1 MSRWWATV
9 SIMILLFGLGSSAVS
24 HAQADSSVVHNFP
37 DTLNLRVL
45 FVQKGLQ
52 LRIQDQ
58 TGSERYFFTPW
69 HRNYVGIGGFLW
81 NIGFNL
87 FLPVSPPVRDR
98 NLRRFDFQGSLFG
111 QNWLIDGIYQNYR
124 GFVRSREPFNMAS
137 PTDRLIQNAGV
148 KKIQTTVTYVPSGE
162 KFSLSFPYNQ
172 GYQQRKSSG
181 SLLLSADFSY
191 KNIRA
196 SNGILPQDEVSIQEQ
211 LSLVESYSFTAM
223 VGYGATLI
231 YRKYYLHAFGLT
243 GLGFQRVNYQTTK
256 DNRLFA
262 IEPAYDA
269 RGALGRD
276 QGNWYAGIY
285 AASDFTTTDVQNWR
299 FVGRST
305 QVRIFFGVRFS
316 EPKFLRKIKPK
327 FLQNMKSSPSIPLPF
342 LN

>member
-1 MSRWWATV
+1 MMLLLWLV
-9 SIMILLFGLGSSAVS
+9 SSTTGY
-24 HAQADSSVVHNFP
+24 AQVDSSFVHNFP

-69 HRNYVGIGGFLW
+69 HRNYVGVGGFLW
-81 NIGFNL
+81 NVGFNL
-87 FLPVSPPVRDR
+87 LLPVSPTLRDR
-98 NLRRFDFQGSLFG
+98 DLRRFDFQGSVFG
-111 QNWLIDGIYQNYR
+111 KNWLVDGIFQNYR
-124 GFVRSREPFNMAS
+124 GFVQSRGQS
-137 PTDRLIQNAGV
+137 DTSLSTDRLLQNAGV
-148 KKIQTTVTYVPSGE
+148 KKIQTTITYVPSGD
-162 KFSLSFPYNQ
+162 KFSLGFPYNQ

-196 SNGILPQDEVSIQEQ
+196 ASGILPEEAVSAQEQ
-211 LSLVESYSFTAM
+211 LSLVESFSFTTM

-243 GLGFQRVNYQTTK
+243 GLGFQRINYENTQK
-256 DNRLFA
+256 NRLFA

-269 RGALGRD
+269 RAALGRD
-276 QGNWYAGIY
+276 QGNWYTGIY
-285 AASDFTTTDVQNWR
+285 AASDFTTTDVENWR
-299 FVGRST
+299 FVGRSS
-305 QVRIFFGVRFS
+305 QVRIFVGVRFS
-316 EPKFLRKIKPK
+316 EPGFLRKIKPK

-342 LN
+342 VN